1 MSKSLGNFFTVQ
13 DILEHYKGEVLRF
26 FIVSTH
32 YRSPL
37 DFSDERLT
45 EAARSLQRLEVAK
58 KACDEL
64 AGVKGNADSKEAQA
78 LLASAKEA
86 MANFDAAMEDDFN
99 TALAISYLFALAKEL
114 NIYHAAVMKNSGLHN
129 SELFQEAQGIYMD
142 MANVIGI
149 LEQEEEAAEDD
160 NLASDLMELIIEIR
174 QQARQEKNWAV
185 ADRIRARL
193 GELGI
198 VLEDSP
204 QGVKW
209 KRQ

>member
-1 MSKSLGNFFTVQ
+1 
-13 DILEHYKGEVLRF
+13 
-26 FIVSTH
+26 
-32 YRSPL
+32 
-37 DFSDERLT
+37 
-45 EAARSLQRLEVAK
+45 
-58 KACDEL
+58 
-64 AGVKGNADSKEAQA
+64 
-78 LLASAKEA
+78 
-86 MANFDAAMEDDFN
+86 
-99 TALAISYLFALAKEL
+99 
-114 NIYHAAVMKNSGLHN
+114 
-129 SELFQEAQGIYMD
+129 MD

-149 LEQEEEAAEDD
+149 LEQEEEAAGDD
-160 NLASDLMELIIEIR
+160 DLASDLMDLIIEIR